1 MCAAGHSDAGA
12 SNPPVF
18 ETSPRFSY
26 WQLESQF
33 KHPLL
38 VEKERELKE
47 LHAHII
53 MQRAATA
60 FLIRLRKREGSRGTE
75 RSTSVTMRSI
85 RVDDSTV
92 ASTSNAASLVQWQ
105 QFVTARTDLRKRLEP
120 TTVVFEPMDC
130 LFGLLLRK
138 LNPSHPSWNDRQ
150 VKRLLRLMIAK
161 KKGRRRRTAPTI
173 VAVVFVGTQLWIW
186 LNVAIIFRWLAP
198 ASDDGTDIGSGP
210 PALRACGVA
219 TSVWAVV
226 AFVTAAPIM
235 ILWILTMNLPL
246 LTRSA
251 LGPEGLY
258 IWYNAI
264 RFLVLYHATF
274 DESCVVWKAV
284 LTPAFVMIVFLWNN
298 IDSVQVGVLSRAYVG
313 AFLFTLWSF
322 FAYSIIYNPS
332 LGGHKEITW
341 SLEAGET
348 ITLNVLDHELS
359 ALTTLLLFV
368 AKDIVAVLRR
378 PKTCKALVRRVR
390 KKWAGEERNDPTA
403 RTVAAR
409 FMNLINEP

>member
-1 MCAAGHSDAGA
+1 
-12 SNPPVF
+12 
-18 ETSPRFSY
+18 
-26 WQLESQF
+26 
-33 KHPLL
+33 
-38 VEKERELKE
+38 
-47 LHAHII
+47 
-53 MQRAATA
+53 
-60 FLIRLRKREGSRGTE
+60 
-75 RSTSVTMRSI
+75 MRSI

-138 LNPSHPSWNDRQ
+138 LNPSHLSWNDRQ

-198 ASDDGTDIGSGP
+198 ASDDGTDMGSGP

-235 ILWILTMNLPL
+235 ILWILSMNLPL

-264 RFLVLYHATF
+264 RFIVLYHATF
-274 DESCVVWKAV
+274 DESCVVWKAI

-298 IDSVQVGVLSRAYVG
+298 IDSVRWACSARLLAHSCLRLA
-313 AFLFTLWSF
+313 F
-322 FAYSIIYNPS
+322 FAYSIIYNPTGW
-332 LGGHKEITW
+332 LG
-341 SLEAGET
+341 
-348 ITLNVLDHELS
+348 DHGPRGQRDHAQRAPRQRRS
-359 ALTTLLLFV
+359 PRCSSSSRRTSSP
-368 AKDIVAVLRR
+368 LRR

-390 KKWAGEERNDPTA
+390 KKWAGEERNGQPPV
-403 RTVAAR
+403 RSPR
-409 FMNLINEP
+409 GS

>member
-1 MCAAGHSDAGA
+1 MASTVGPGA
-12 SNPPVF
+12 SSPPVF

-210 PALRACGVA
+210 PARASG
-219 TSVWAVV
+219 
-226 AFVTAAPIM
+226 
-235 ILWILTMNLPL
+235 
-246 LTRSA
+246 R
-251 LGPEGLY
+251 
-258 IWYNAI
+258 
-264 RFLVLYHATF
+264 
-274 DESCVVWKAV
+274 
-284 LTPAFVMIVFLWNN
+284 
-298 IDSVQVGVLSRAYVG
+298 
-313 AFLFTLWSF
+313 
-322 FAYSIIYNPS
+322 
-332 LGGHKEITW
+332 
-341 SLEAGET
+341 
-348 ITLNVLDHELS
+348 
-359 ALTTLLLFV
+359 
-368 AKDIVAVLRR
+368 
-378 PKTCKALVRRVR
+378 
-390 KKWAGEERNDPTA
+390 
-403 RTVAAR
+403 
-409 FMNLINEP
+409 